1 MIGASGFGI
10 IYAIATMWVAMEITV
25 RRWVIAARRYVMS
38 SVLLVGVIV
47 FAGLAAGEVARKLG
61 LPKVTGFLL
70 AGVLLNPTVTG
81 FIPGDFVRHTDLVT
95 NIALSFITFSV
106 GGTLLF
112 SRVRALGKSIMSIT
126 LFEAE
131 SAFLVVLVG
140 VLLVAPLLI
149 HVEGATW
156 TGVFIPAALMM
167 ACLASPTDPSATLA
181 VVHQYKAQGQV
192 TATILGAAAFDDV
205 LGIINYSVAVAL
217 AQAFA
222 RHDPL
227 SISSAILAP
236 AAAIGG
242 AVGLGVAFGFAFN
255 VLVRLLNRETEGAL
269 IVGVL
274 AMLCL
279 CFGVASLIRADELLS
294 TMTMG
299 MVVVNYC
306 SRREQVFKLLE
317 RYTEELIFVLF
328 FTLSGMHLG
337 FPTLA
342 QSLPLVILFV
352 VLRTLGKV
360 LGTVVG
366 GRWAGMSGKL
376 TKYVAGGLLPQGGIV
391 VGLALLMRQNNA
403 LADISGIII
412 SVIIGATV
420 LHEIGGPIVAKAA
433 IKAARE
439 IPGDA

>member
-1 MIGASGFGI
+1 
-10 IYAIATMWVAMEITV
+10 
-25 RRWVIAARRYVMS
+25 MS
-38 SVLLVGVIV
+38 SVLLVGIIV
-47 FAGLAAGEVARKLG
+47 FAGFVAGEGARKVG

-70 AGVLLNPTVTG
+70 AGVLLNPSVTG
-81 FIPGDFVRHTDLVT
+81 FISKDFVYHTDLVT

-112 SRVRALGKSIMSIT
+112 SRIKALGKSIVSIT

-140 VLLVAPLLI
+140 VLLMAPLLV

-156 TGVFIPAALMM
+156 AGTFIPAALMI

-181 VVHQYKAQGQV
+181 VVHEYKAQGKV
-192 TATILGAAAFDDV
+192 TSTILGAAAFDDV
-205 LGIINYSVAVAL
+205 LGIINYSLAIAL
-217 AQAFA
+217 AQALA
-222 RHDPL
+222 HHDRL
-227 SISSAILAP
+227 NVSSAILTP
-236 AAAIGG
+236 TVTIGG
-242 AVGLGVAFGFAFN
+242 AVGFGAAFGFGFS
-255 VLVRLLNRETEGAL
+255 LLLRLLNRETEGAL
-269 IVGVL
+269 IVAVL
-274 AMLCL
+274 AVLCL
-279 CFGVASLIRADELLS
+279 CFGVASLIGVDELLS

-299 MVVVNYC
+299 VVVVNY
-306 SRREQVFKLLE
+306 SSLREKVFKILE

-337 FPTLA
+337 FSTLA
-342 QSLPLVILFV
+342 QNLPLVVLFV
-352 VLRTLGKV
+352 LFRTLGKV
-360 LGTVVG
+360 LGAMVG
-366 GRWAGMSGKL
+366 GRLAGVSGKV

-391 VGLALLMRQNNA
+391 VGLALLMRQNGA

-433 IKAARE
+433 IKAAGE
-439 IPGDA
+439 ISGDR